1 MVLGERAKKAL
12 QIQPNICKPM
22 NSAPERQHD
31 FSRPAARQQFTAVLK
46 ARADGVLKAKARCA
60 DWPLL
65 FRAGHTISSLDIG
78 VFAGIEKTN
87 ERWKEGGKHVIT
99 GGRLRLLKRWQN
111 ALGDRRFTCL
121 GVTSASVGRQAF
133 RRFHSSRP

>member
-31 FSRPAARQQFTAVLK
+31 FSGPAARQQFTAVLK

-65 FRAGHTISSLDIG
+65 FRAGHTVSSLDIG

-87 ERWKEGGKHVIT
+87 ERWKELVENT
-99 GGRLRLLKRWQN
+99 CRLRLLKRLQN